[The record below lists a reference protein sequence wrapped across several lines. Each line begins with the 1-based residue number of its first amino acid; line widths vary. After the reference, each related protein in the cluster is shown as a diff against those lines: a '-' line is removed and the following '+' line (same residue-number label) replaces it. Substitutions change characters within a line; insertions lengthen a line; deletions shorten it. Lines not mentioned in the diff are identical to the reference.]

1 MWPVPFCGAWGLE
14 QDSSRL
20 RFYDERIVMADI
32 SKVQKLTGC
41 LADLGRMSQLRST
54 AVLTLLHRAQL
65 GTVCL
70 TWPIHNSES
79 SQLRSRTS
87 VGIQYVI
94 HLQYSNDEKWRCA
107 LIAMCC
113 SEDGFHSQ
121 TSRCSFECSWI
132 IGAMRRPSVIL
143 WPGKNQPLED
153 ARAIWI
159 FDFVYLFADSGRCLK
174 VSYQVLCLTIF
185 TFSIVW
191 HE

>member
-1 MWPVPFCGAWGLE
+1 
-14 QDSSRL
+14 
-20 RFYDERIVMADI
+20 MADI

-153 ARAIWI
+153 ARP
-159 FDFVYLFADSGRCLK
+159 GRDPGLGGAERQGH
-174 VSYQVLCLTIF
+174 QVRPAPAGGSVARTP
-185 TFSIVW
+185 
-191 HE
+191 HRQRER